1 MPLSFV
7 ESLLNDS
14 TAKKSAII
22 GIDGGPLT
30 WGDGFDDRVESQSG
44 FIAGKLDGYRII
56 DLAVSEFGDAM
67 KRAFWTRTD
76 PVKTAEGAGV
86 AIKMLI
92 AFSASDIEDVV
103 LHVFLRDEPSG
114 VRFPFH
120 TSDAK
125 AFPLADRVIKDAD
138 MLTEDFAVLDIDDF
152 AIVGREIIL
161 KEFPEMSL
169 SDEANAGRA
178 MLLRD
183 LIQA

>member
-1 MPLSFV
+1 
-7 ESLLNDS
+7 
-14 TAKKSAII
+14 
-22 GIDGGPLT
+22 
-30 WGDGFDDRVESQSG
+30 
-44 FIAGKLDGYRII
+44 
-56 DLAVSEFGDAM
+56 M
-67 KRAFWTRTD
+67 KWAFWTRTD

-125 AFPLADRVIKDAD
+125 AFPLTDRVIKDTD

-178 MLLRD
+178 MFLGN
-183 LIQA
+183 LIEA